1 LPGGATPK
9 IKKDSR
15 NFGIKNQAVGVSK
28 TEMTLPKIEMT
39 QNDFNK
45 MDSLE
50 ISPQKAGTAGTT
62 TLTRNESNLSPW
74 N

>member
-1 LPGGATPK
+1 
-9 IKKDSR
+9 
-15 NFGIKNQAVGVSK
+15 VGVSK

-62 TLTRNESNLSPW
+62 LTRNDSNLSPW

>member
-1 LPGGATPK
+1 
-9 IKKDSR
+9 
-15 NFGIKNQAVGVSK
+15 
-28 TEMTLPKIEMT
+28 MTLPKIEMT

-62 TLTRNESNLSPW
+62 LTRNDSNLSP
-74 N
+74 